1 MRKLHALWMALFA
14 VLSLGVIASPA
25 FAEETQPL
33 WLWQGMDIETGV
45 QLLVEITGLLLLNDK
60 GIATEGVH
68 CEGSFDGWVGANG
81 EDEITEVLNTLRE
94 LVAGLE
100 PGQGLILC
108 ETDPAGP
115 CMSGHEI
122 DIETVGLPWMTLLE
136 LVGGLYMD
144 DFTSLSTEKLVGW
157 MATCLTLLGETL
169 DSCTAELVSA
179 EIMNEPETTLML
191 FNQENVLTCTLG
203 GAMLGDVIG
212 EGLIVHVG
220 GGAITVSQP

>member
-14 VLSLGVIASPA
+14 VLALGVIASPA

-45 QLLVEITGLLLLNDK
+45 QLLVEIIGLLLLTDL
-60 GIATEGVH
+60 GVASEGVH

-81 EDEITEVLNTLRE
+81 EDEITEVLNTLHE

-100 PGQGLILC
+100 PGQDLLLC
-108 ETDPAGP
+108 EADPNGP
-115 CMSGHEI
+115 CMSGMEI
-122 DIETVGLPWMTLLE
+122 DVETVGLPWMTLLE

-144 DFTSLSTEKLVGW
+144 DITSLSTAKLVGY
-157 MATCLTLLGETL
+157 MVTCLTLLGETL
-169 DSCTAELVSA
+169 DTCTTELASA
-179 EIMNEPETTLML
+179 EIMNEPETTLGL
-191 FNQENVLTCTLG
+191 FNEENEGNCSVG
-203 GAMLGDVIG
+203 GLLGDVAG